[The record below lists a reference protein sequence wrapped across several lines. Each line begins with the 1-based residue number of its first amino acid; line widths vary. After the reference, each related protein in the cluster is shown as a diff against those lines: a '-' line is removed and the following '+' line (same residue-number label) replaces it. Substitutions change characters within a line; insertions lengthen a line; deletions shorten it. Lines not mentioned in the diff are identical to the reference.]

1 MASTVWNPW
10 RDIEA
15 LRRDIDRA
23 VNNAGPTNGNRFR
36 SAFLPGR
43 GARQY
48 PLVNLSEDR
57 DHIYV
62 EALAPGVDP
71 ASIDLAVVRN
81 VLSISGEKRRLPEA
95 LEPEAIHRSERA
107 AGKFVRSIELPVEID
122 ADQVNAAYKHGL
134 LMVTLPKAAAAKPKQ
149 INVAVA

>member
-1 MASTVWNPW
+1 MASTWNPW
-10 RDIEA
+10 REIEA
-15 LRRDIDRA
+15 LRRDIDNTFHT
-23 VNNAGPTNGNRFR
+23 VGQTNERRFR

-43 GARQY
+43 AARQY

-71 ASIDLAVVRN
+71 ASIEVGVIRN
-81 VLSISGEKRRLPEA
+81 VLTILGEKRRLPQDLKPEA
-95 LEPEAIHRSERA
+95 LHRSERA
-107 AGKFVRSIELPVEID
+107 AGKFVRSIELPIEID
-122 ADQVNAAYKHGL
+122 SDQVKAEYKHGL

-149 INVAVA
+149 INVSVN

>member
-1 MASTVWNPW
+1 MASPWNPW
-10 RDIEA
+10 HEIEA

-23 VNNAGPTNGNRFR
+23 FNNVGQTNGPNFR

-43 GARQY
+43 AARQY

-71 ASIDLAVVRN
+71 ATIDVAVVRN
-81 VLSISGEKRRLPEA
+81 VLTLSGEKRRLPED
-95 LEPEAIHRSERA
+95 LKPEAIHRSERA
-107 AGKFVRSIELPVEID
+107 AGKFVRSIELPIEID
-122 ADQVNAAYKHGL
+122 SDQVKAEYKHGL
-134 LMVTLPKAAAAKPKQ
+134 LMVTLPKAAVAKPKQ
-149 INVAVA
+149 INVSVA

>member
-1 MASTVWNPW
+1 MASTWNPW
-10 RDIEA
+10 REIEA
-15 LRRDIDRA
+15 LRRDIDSA
-23 VNNAGPTNGNRFR
+23 FNNVGQTNGHRFR

-43 GARQY
+43 AARQY

-71 ASIDLAVVRN
+71 ASIDVAVTRN
-81 VLSISGEKRRLPEA
+81 VLTISGEKRRLPEE
-95 LEPEAIHRSERA
+95 LKPEAIHRSERA
-107 AGKFVRSIELPVEID
+107 AGKSVRSIELPIAID
-122 ADQVNAAYKHGL
+122 SDQVKAEYKHGL

-149 INVAVA
+149 INVSIN

>member
-1 MASTVWNPW
+1 MASTWNPW
-10 RDIEA
+10 HEIEA

-23 VNNAGPTNGNRFR
+23 FNNVGQTNGPNFR

-43 GARQY
+43 AARQY

-57 DHIYV
+57 DHVYV

-71 ASIDLAVVRN
+71 ATIDVAVVRN
-81 VLSISGEKRRLPEA
+81 VLTLSGEKRRLPED
-95 LEPEAIHRSERA
+95 LKPEAIHRSERA
-107 AGKFVRSIELPVEID
+107 AGKFVRNIELPIEID
-122 ADQVNAAYKHGL
+122 SDQVKAEYNHGL

-149 INVAVA
+149 INVSVA

>member
-1 MASTVWNPW
+1 MASTWNPW
-10 RDIEA
+10 REIEA

-23 VNNAGPTNGNRFR
+23 FNNVGQTNIPSFR

-43 GARQY
+43 AARQY

-62 EALAPGVDP
+62 EALAPGIEP
-71 ASIDLAVVRN
+71 ASIEVAVVRN
-81 VLSISGEKRRLPEA
+81 VLTISGEKRRLPEE
-95 LEPEAIHRSERA
+95 LKPEAIHRSERA
-107 AGKFVRSIELPVEID
+107 TGKFIRSIELPSEID
-122 ADQVNAAYKHGL
+122 SAQVKAEYKHGL

-149 INVAVA
+149 INVSVA